1 MGNFYGSQA
10 QWRMWGVSRLA
21 ERESANSIPSPFVGV
36 R

>member
-21 ERESANSIPSPFVGV
+21 EESANSIPSPFVGV